1 MTHRYLRAE
10 PPDSMPFTS
19 KGRTDINKDGRKGR
33 RPRPRDR
40 NGDAVRPGD
49 HGQARAQRL
58 RGEFATPAFPF
69 LVQGKQALQMPLVK
83 SNHMVE
89 QLATAAP
96 HPTLGDSILPGY
108 F

>member
-1 MTHRYLRAE
+1 
-10 PPDSMPFTS
+10 MPLTS

-58 RGEFATPAFPF
+58 RSEFGTPAFPF
-69 LVQGKQALQMPLVK
+69 LVQDACGPRDGRRRTRKAGA
-83 SNHMVE
+83 SD
-89 QLATAAP
+89 AAR
-96 HPTLGDSILPGY
+96 
-108 F
+108 